1 MKQVIDLKQPV
12 GILLKEHDDLEA
24 ILKEVDIHLP
34 PVPEMLNVVKISDI
48 AAKKIFP

>member
-24 ILKEVDIHLP
+24 ILKLSLIH
-34 PVPEMLNVVKISDI
+34 I
-48 AAKKIFP
+48 